1 MKKVFITLAIIIVLI
16 IVTLMVIPVF
26 FKSDILRLIEE
37 KSSKYIQA
45 ELAIGDVH
53 LSMFK
58 NFPNLSVSLD
68 NVVISKEETNTR
80 DTLIN
85 IPLFEASVN
94 LRSLISGKEIII
106 NNILLKDCDFMPKV
120 NAEGKA
126 NWDIMVP
133 SDTTEMKTEETPVE
147 TKEEPGSETA
157 IAFNNIEVRNL
168 MLNYQDEQA
177 QTFARIDAVNM
188 ALQGNLSETNTIL
201 NVLLKLK
208 NIYLR
213 QGKSV
218 WVNNTDF
225 NWQAEIGA
233 NLKELQFDI
242 KKNDMSLNDL
252 KLDLTGNIDIDDDKY
267 TMDLNLNA
275 PDTKFESLLALIPKD
290 FQKEIEGVKTSG
302 EFQLSLSAKGEY
314 YENHLPAFDLRF
326 NILNANL
333 KYPDLPES
341 VEKINL
347 KLAVT
352 NPSGT
357 IAQTKADLST
367 LTFTV
372 ANNPFSMNLLV
383 VNPDDPTLKGGMKG
397 VINFESLKKA
407 LPLKDITLNGILTT
421 DLSFDGKYQY
431 IEKEQYEKF
440 TANGKIALQ
449 NVLFKNADFP
459 AGISVPSGE
468 VTITP
473 ARLNLKDLKVKIN
486 SSDFA
491 LVGYLANY
499 LPYVFKDQ
507 TLKGNFTLNSNK
519 IDLNEFM
526 ANMTTSEADT
536 MQAATTQSSA
546 PAEETSS
553 VLAIPKNIELAFGT
567 NIKEILFDS
576 LVINSVKG
584 NIETSGG
591 IATLKN
597 LSMDML
603 NGNLIMNGAYNTA
616 NPAKPSADLNLRV
629 TDIDIHSAYNAF
641 SFIKQSLPIAMNC
654 NGKIS
659 ATMKFSSDLDTEMS
673 PIMTTA
679 NGGGSLSTKGFVLND
694 NPAMTQLASLLKND
708 ELSRLS
714 ISNLKIDFKIE
725 QGNIIVEPFT
735 TNIAGNPTTFSGSQ
749 TVDGKMDYTMSMNI
763 ARKYFGKDIDN
774 VLKAIPGANNI
785 QSLDVDVKLG
795 GTLDKPTITPDLSKA
810 LKKIEKEAGKELK
823 NNLLKGLDK
832 LFK

>member
-1 MKKVFITLAIIIVLI
+1 
-16 IVTLMVIPVF
+16 
-26 FKSDILRLIEE
+26 
-37 KSSKYIQA
+37 
-45 ELAIGDVH
+45 
-53 LSMFK
+53 
-58 NFPNLSVSLD
+58 
-68 NVVISKEETNTR
+68 
-80 DTLIN
+80 
-85 IPLFEASVN
+85 
-94 LRSLISGKEIII
+94 
-106 NNILLKDCDFMPKV
+106 MPKV

-133 SDTTEMKTEETPVE
+133 SDTTEVKTEETPVE
-147 TKEEPGSETA
+147 TTEESSSETA

-177 QTFARIDAVNM
+177 LTFARVDAVNM
-188 ALQGNLSETNTIL
+188 ALQGNFSETNTIL
-201 NVLLKLK
+201 NVLLELK

-233 NLKELQFDI
+233 NLKELQFNI

-352 NPSGT
+352 NPGGT

-491 LVGYLANY
+491 LAGYLANY

-526 ANMTTSEADT
+526 ANMTTSETDT
-536 MQAATTQSSA
+536 TQAATTQSSA

-616 NPAKPSADLNLRV
+616 NPVKPSVDLNLRI

-659 ATMKFSSDLDTEMS
+659 AAMKFSSDLDKEMS

-694 NPAMTQLASLLKND
+694 NPAMTQLANLLKND

-763 ARKYFGKDIDN
+763 ARKYFGKDIDK

>member
-1 MKKVFITLAIIIVLI
+1 M
-16 IVTLMVIPVF
+16 
-26 FKSDILRLIEE
+26 E
-37 KSSKYIQA
+37 
-45 ELAIGDVH
+45 
-53 LSMFK
+53 
-58 NFPNLSVSLD
+58 
-68 NVVISKEETNTR
+68 
-80 DTLIN
+80 
-85 IPLFEASVN
+85 
-94 LRSLISGKEIII
+94 
-106 NNILLKDCDFMPKV
+106 
-120 NAEGKA
+120 
-126 NWDIMVP
+126 
-133 SDTTEMKTEETPVE
+133 TTEESA
-147 TKEEPGSETA
+147 SETA

-177 QTFARIDAVNM
+177 LTFARVDAVNM
-188 ALQGNLSETNTIL
+188 ALQGNFSETNTIL
-201 NVLLKLK
+201 NVLLELK

-233 NLKELQFDI
+233 NLKELQFNI

-352 NPSGT
+352 NPGGT
-357 IAQTKADLST
+357 VAQTKADLST

-440 TANGKIALQ
+440 TAYGKIALQ

-491 LVGYLANY
+491 LAGYLANY

-526 ANMTTSEADT
+526 ANMTTSETDT
-536 MQAATTQSSA
+536 TQAVTTQSSA

-616 NPAKPSADLNLRV
+616 NPVKPSVDLNLRI

-659 ATMKFSSDLDTEMS
+659 AAMKFSSDLDKEMS

-694 NPAMTQLASLLKND
+694 NPAMTQLANLLKND

>member
-1 MKKVFITLAIIIVLI
+1 
-16 IVTLMVIPVF
+16 
-26 FKSDILRLIEE
+26 
-37 KSSKYIQA
+37 
-45 ELAIGDVH
+45 
-53 LSMFK
+53 
-58 NFPNLSVSLD
+58 
-68 NVVISKEETNTR
+68 
-80 DTLIN
+80 
-85 IPLFEASVN
+85 
-94 LRSLISGKEIII
+94 
-106 NNILLKDCDFMPKV
+106 MPKV

-133 SDTTEMKTEETPVE
+133 SDTTEVKTEETPVE
-147 TKEEPGSETA
+147 TTEESGSETA

-177 QTFARIDAVNM
+177 LTFARVDAVNM
-188 ALQGNLSETNTIL
+188 ALQGNFSETNTIL
-201 NVLLKLK
+201 NVLLELK

-233 NLKELQFDI
+233 NLKELQFNI

-352 NPSGT
+352 NPGGT

-491 LVGYLANY
+491 LAGYLANY

-526 ANMTTSEADT
+526 ANMTTSETDT
-536 MQAATTQSSA
+536 TQAVTTQSSA
-546 PAEETSS
+546 PAEEISS

-584 NIETSGG
+584 NIETSCC

-616 NPAKPSADLNLRV
+616 NPVKPSVDLNLRI

-659 ATMKFSSDLDTEMS
+659 AAMKFSSDLDKEMS

-694 NPAMTQLASLLKND
+694 NPAMTQLANLLKND

-763 ARKYFGKDIDN
+763 ARKYFGKDIDK

>member
-45 ELAIGDVH
+45 ELAIGNVH

-314 YENHLPAFDLRF
+314 YENHLPTFDLRF

-352 NPSGT
+352 NPGGT

-526 ANMTTSEADT
+526 ANMTTSEA
-536 MQAATTQSSA
+536 
-546 PAEETSS
+546 EETSS

-659 ATMKFSSDLDTEMS
+659 ATMKFSSDLDKEMS

>member
-1 MKKVFITLAIIIVLI
+1 
-16 IVTLMVIPVF
+16 
-26 FKSDILRLIEE
+26 
-37 KSSKYIQA
+37 
-45 ELAIGDVH
+45 
-53 LSMFK
+53 
-58 NFPNLSVSLD
+58 
-68 NVVISKEETNTR
+68 
-80 DTLIN
+80 
-85 IPLFEASVN
+85 
-94 LRSLISGKEIII
+94 
-106 NNILLKDCDFMPKV
+106 MPKV

-233 NLKELQFDI
+233 NLKELQFNI

-352 NPSGT
+352 NPGGT

-491 LVGYLANY
+491 LAGYLANY

-526 ANMTTSEADT
+526 ANMTTSETDT
-536 MQAATTQSSA
+536 TQAVTTQSSA

-616 NPAKPSADLNLRV
+616 NPVKPSVDLNLRI

-659 ATMKFSSDLDTEMS
+659 AAMKFSSDLDKEMS

-694 NPAMTQLASLLKND
+694 NPAMTQLANLLKND

-763 ARKYFGKDIDN
+763 ARKYFGKDIDK

>member
-1 MKKVFITLAIIIVLI
+1 
-16 IVTLMVIPVF
+16 
-26 FKSDILRLIEE
+26 
-37 KSSKYIQA
+37 
-45 ELAIGDVH
+45 
-53 LSMFK
+53 
-58 NFPNLSVSLD
+58 
-68 NVVISKEETNTR
+68 
-80 DTLIN
+80 
-85 IPLFEASVN
+85 
-94 LRSLISGKEIII
+94 
-106 NNILLKDCDFMPKV
+106 MPKV

-126 NWDIMVP
+126 NWDIMGP
-133 SDTTEMKTEETPVE
+133 SDTTEVKTEETPVE
-147 TKEEPGSETA
+147 TTEESGSETA

-177 QTFARIDAVNM
+177 LTFARVDAVNM
-188 ALQGNLSETNTIL
+188 ALQGNFSETNTIL
-201 NVLLKLK
+201 NVLLELK

-233 NLKELQFDI
+233 NLKELQFNI

-314 YENHLPAFDLRF
+314 YENHRPAFDLRF

-352 NPSGT
+352 NPGGT

-491 LVGYLANY
+491 LAGYLANY

-526 ANMTTSEADT
+526 ANMTTSETDT
-536 MQAATTQSSA
+536 TQAVTTQSSA

-616 NPAKPSADLNLRV
+616 NPVKPSVDLNLRV

-659 ATMKFSSDLDTEMS
+659 AAMKFSSDLDKEMS

-694 NPAMTQLASLLKND
+694 NPAMTQLANLLKND

-763 ARKYFGKDIDN
+763 ARKYFGKDIDK

>member
-1 MKKVFITLAIIIVLI
+1 
-16 IVTLMVIPVF
+16 
-26 FKSDILRLIEE
+26 
-37 KSSKYIQA
+37 
-45 ELAIGDVH
+45 
-53 LSMFK
+53 
-58 NFPNLSVSLD
+58 
-68 NVVISKEETNTR
+68 
-80 DTLIN
+80 
-85 IPLFEASVN
+85 
-94 LRSLISGKEIII
+94 
-106 NNILLKDCDFMPKV
+106 MPKV

-133 SDTTEMKTEETPVE
+133 YDTTEVQPEETPVE
-147 TKEEPGSETA
+147 TTEESSSETA

-177 QTFARIDAVNM
+177 LTFARVDAVNM
-188 ALQGNLSETNTIL
+188 ALQGNFSETNTIL
-201 NVLLKLK
+201 NVLLELK

-233 NLKELQFDI
+233 NLKELQFNI

-290 FQKEIEGVKTSG
+290 LQKAIEGVKTSG

-352 NPSGT
+352 NPGGT

-372 ANNPFSMNLLV
+372 ANNPFNMNLLV

-473 ARLNLKDLKVKIN
+473 ARLNLKDLKVKNN

-491 LVGYLANY
+491 LAGYLANY

-526 ANMTTSEADT
+526 ANITTSETDT
-536 MQAATTQSSA
+536 TQAVTTQSSA

-616 NPAKPSADLNLRV
+616 NPVKPSVDLNLRI

-659 ATMKFSSDLDTEMS
+659 AAMKFSSDLDKEMS

-694 NPAMTQLASLLKND
+694 NPAMTQLANLLKND

>member
-1 MKKVFITLAIIIVLI
+1 
-16 IVTLMVIPVF
+16 
-26 FKSDILRLIEE
+26 
-37 KSSKYIQA
+37 
-45 ELAIGDVH
+45 
-53 LSMFK
+53 
-58 NFPNLSVSLD
+58 
-68 NVVISKEETNTR
+68 
-80 DTLIN
+80 
-85 IPLFEASVN
+85 
-94 LRSLISGKEIII
+94 
-106 NNILLKDCDFMPKV
+106 MPKV

-133 SDTTEMKTEETPVE
+133 SDTTEVKTEETPVE
-147 TKEEPGSETA
+147 TTEESASETA

-177 QTFARIDAVNM
+177 LTFARVDAVNM
-188 ALQGNLSETNTIL
+188 ALQGNFSETNTIL
-201 NVLLKLK
+201 NVLLELK

-233 NLKELQFDI
+233 NLKELQFNI

-352 NPSGT
+352 NPGGT

>member
-1 MKKVFITLAIIIVLI
+1 
-16 IVTLMVIPVF
+16 
-26 FKSDILRLIEE
+26 
-37 KSSKYIQA
+37 
-45 ELAIGDVH
+45 
-53 LSMFK
+53 
-58 NFPNLSVSLD
+58 
-68 NVVISKEETNTR
+68 
-80 DTLIN
+80 
-85 IPLFEASVN
+85 
-94 LRSLISGKEIII
+94 
-106 NNILLKDCDFMPKV
+106 MPKV

-133 SDTTEMKTEETPVE
+133 SDTTEVKTEETPVE
-147 TKEEPGSETA
+147 TTEESGSETA

-177 QTFARIDAVNM
+177 LTFARVDAVNM
-188 ALQGNLSETNTIL
+188 ALQGNFSETNTIL
-201 NVLLKLK
+201 NVLLELK

-233 NLKELQFDI
+233 NLKELQFNI

-352 NPSGT
+352 NPGGT

-526 ANMTTSEADT
+526 ANMTTSETDT
-536 MQAATTQSSA
+536 TQAVTTQSSA

-616 NPAKPSADLNLRV
+616 NPVKPSVDLNLRV

-659 ATMKFSSDLDTEMS
+659 AAMKFSSDLDKEMS

-694 NPAMTQLASLLKND
+694 NPAMTQLANLLKND

-763 ARKYFGKDIDN
+763 ARKYFGKDIDK

>member
-1 MKKVFITLAIIIVLI
+1 
-16 IVTLMVIPVF
+16 
-26 FKSDILRLIEE
+26 
-37 KSSKYIQA
+37 
-45 ELAIGDVH
+45 
-53 LSMFK
+53 
-58 NFPNLSVSLD
+58 
-68 NVVISKEETNTR
+68 
-80 DTLIN
+80 
-85 IPLFEASVN
+85 
-94 LRSLISGKEIII
+94 
-106 NNILLKDCDFMPKV
+106 
-120 NAEGKA
+120 
-126 NWDIMVP
+126 
-133 SDTTEMKTEETPVE
+133 
-147 TKEEPGSETA
+147 
-157 IAFNNIEVRNL
+157 
-168 MLNYQDEQA
+168 
-177 QTFARIDAVNM
+177 
-188 ALQGNLSETNTIL
+188 
-201 NVLLKLK
+201 
-208 NIYLR
+208 
-213 QGKSV
+213 
-218 WVNNTDF
+218 
-225 NWQAEIGA
+225 
-233 NLKELQFDI
+233 
-242 KKNDMSLNDL
+242 MSLNDL

-352 NPSGT
+352 NPGGT

-491 LVGYLANY
+491 LAGYLANY

-526 ANMTTSEADT
+526 ANMTTSETDT
-536 MQAATTQSSA
+536 TQAVTTQSSA
-546 PAEETSS
+546 PAEEISS

-616 NPAKPSADLNLRV
+616 NPVKPSVDLNLRI

-659 ATMKFSSDLDTEMS
+659 AAMKFSSDLDKEMS

-694 NPAMTQLASLLKND
+694 NPAMTQLANLLKND

>member
-1 MKKVFITLAIIIVLI
+1 M
-16 IVTLMVIPVF
+16 
-26 FKSDILRLIEE
+26 
-37 KSSKYIQA
+37 
-45 ELAIGDVH
+45 
-53 LSMFK
+53 
-58 NFPNLSVSLD
+58 
-68 NVVISKEETNTR
+68 
-80 DTLIN
+80 
-85 IPLFEASVN
+85 
-94 LRSLISGKEIII
+94 
-106 NNILLKDCDFMPKV
+106 
-120 NAEGKA
+120 
-126 NWDIMVP
+126 
-133 SDTTEMKTEETPVE
+133 
-147 TKEEPGSETA
+147 
-157 IAFNNIEVRNL
+157 
-168 MLNYQDEQA
+168 
-177 QTFARIDAVNM
+177 
-188 ALQGNLSETNTIL
+188 
-201 NVLLKLK
+201 
-208 NIYLR
+208 R

-314 YENHLPAFDLRF
+314 YENHLPTFDLRF

-352 NPSGT
+352 NPGGT

-616 NPAKPSADLNLRV
+616 NPVKPSVDLNLRI

-659 ATMKFSSDLDTEMS
+659 ATMKFSSDLDKEMS

>member
-1 MKKVFITLAIIIVLI
+1 
-16 IVTLMVIPVF
+16 
-26 FKSDILRLIEE
+26 
-37 KSSKYIQA
+37 
-45 ELAIGDVH
+45 
-53 LSMFK
+53 
-58 NFPNLSVSLD
+58 
-68 NVVISKEETNTR
+68 
-80 DTLIN
+80 
-85 IPLFEASVN
+85 
-94 LRSLISGKEIII
+94 
-106 NNILLKDCDFMPKV
+106 MPKV

-133 SDTTEMKTEETPVE
+133 SDTTEVKTEETPVE
-147 TKEEPGSETA
+147 TTEESGSETA

-177 QTFARIDAVNM
+177 LTFARVDAVNM
-188 ALQGNLSETNTIL
+188 ALQGNFSETNTIL
-201 NVLLKLK
+201 NVLLELK

-233 NLKELQFDI
+233 NLKELQFNI

-352 NPSGT
+352 NPGGT

-491 LVGYLANY
+491 LAGYLANY

-526 ANMTTSEADT
+526 ANMTTSETDT
-536 MQAATTQSSA
+536 TQAVTTQSSA

-616 NPAKPSADLNLRV
+616 NPVKPSVDLNLRI

-659 ATMKFSSDLDTEMS
+659 AAMKFSSDLDKEMS

-694 NPAMTQLASLLKND
+694 NPAMTQLANLLKND

-763 ARKYFGKDIDN
+763 ARKYFGKDIDK

>member
-1 MKKVFITLAIIIVLI
+1 
-16 IVTLMVIPVF
+16 
-26 FKSDILRLIEE
+26 
-37 KSSKYIQA
+37 
-45 ELAIGDVH
+45 
-53 LSMFK
+53 
-58 NFPNLSVSLD
+58 
-68 NVVISKEETNTR
+68 
-80 DTLIN
+80 
-85 IPLFEASVN
+85 
-94 LRSLISGKEIII
+94 
-106 NNILLKDCDFMPKV
+106 MPKV

-233 NLKELQFDI
+233 NLKELQFNI

-352 NPSGT
+352 NPGGT

-491 LVGYLANY
+491 LAGYLANY

-616 NPAKPSADLNLRV
+616 NPVKPSVDLNLRV

-659 ATMKFSSDLDTEMS
+659 AAMKFSSDLDKEMS

-694 NPAMTQLASLLKND
+694 NPAMTQLANLLKND

-763 ARKYFGKDIDN
+763 ARKYFGKDIDK

>member
-1 MKKVFITLAIIIVLI
+1 
-16 IVTLMVIPVF
+16 
-26 FKSDILRLIEE
+26 
-37 KSSKYIQA
+37 
-45 ELAIGDVH
+45 
-53 LSMFK
+53 
-58 NFPNLSVSLD
+58 
-68 NVVISKEETNTR
+68 
-80 DTLIN
+80 
-85 IPLFEASVN
+85 
-94 LRSLISGKEIII
+94 
-106 NNILLKDCDFMPKV
+106 MPKV

-133 SDTTEMKTEETPVE
+133 SDTTEVKTEETPVE
-147 TKEEPGSETA
+147 TTEESASETA

-177 QTFARIDAVNM
+177 LTFARVDAVNM
-188 ALQGNLSETNTIL
+188 ALQGNFSETNTIL
-201 NVLLKLK
+201 NVLLELK

-233 NLKELQFDI
+233 NLKELQFNI

-352 NPSGT
+352 NPGGT
-357 IAQTKADLST
+357 VAQTKADLST

-491 LVGYLANY
+491 LAGYLANY

-526 ANMTTSEADT
+526 ANITTSETDT
-536 MQAATTQSSA
+536 TQAVTTQSSA

-616 NPAKPSADLNLRV
+616 NPVKPSVDLNLRI

-659 ATMKFSSDLDTEMS
+659 AAMKFSSDLDKEMS

-694 NPAMTQLASLLKND
+694 NPAMTQLANLLKND

-763 ARKYFGKDIDN
+763 ARKYFGKYIDK

>member
-1 MKKVFITLAIIIVLI
+1 
-16 IVTLMVIPVF
+16 
-26 FKSDILRLIEE
+26 
-37 KSSKYIQA
+37 
-45 ELAIGDVH
+45 
-53 LSMFK
+53 
-58 NFPNLSVSLD
+58 
-68 NVVISKEETNTR
+68 
-80 DTLIN
+80 
-85 IPLFEASVN
+85 
-94 LRSLISGKEIII
+94 
-106 NNILLKDCDFMPKV
+106 MPKV

-133 SDTTEMKTEETPVE
+133 SDTTEVKTEETPVE
-147 TKEEPGSETA
+147 TTEESSSETA

-177 QTFARIDAVNM
+177 LTFARVDAVNM
-188 ALQGNLSETNTIL
+188 ALQGNFSETNTIL
-201 NVLLKLK
+201 NVLLELK

-233 NLKELQFDI
+233 NLKELQFNI

-352 NPSGT
+352 NPGGT

-491 LVGYLANY
+491 LAGYLANY

-526 ANMTTSEADT
+526 ANMTTSETDT
-536 MQAATTQSSA
+536 TQAVTTQSSA

-616 NPAKPSADLNLRV
+616 NPVKPSVDLNLRI

-659 ATMKFSSDLDTEMS
+659 AAMKFSSDLDKEMS

-694 NPAMTQLASLLKND
+694 NPAMTQLANLLKND

-763 ARKYFGKDIDN
+763 ARKYFGKDIDK

>member
-1 MKKVFITLAIIIVLI
+1 
-16 IVTLMVIPVF
+16 
-26 FKSDILRLIEE
+26 
-37 KSSKYIQA
+37 
-45 ELAIGDVH
+45 
-53 LSMFK
+53 
-58 NFPNLSVSLD
+58 
-68 NVVISKEETNTR
+68 
-80 DTLIN
+80 
-85 IPLFEASVN
+85 
-94 LRSLISGKEIII
+94 
-106 NNILLKDCDFMPKV
+106 MPKV

-290 FQKEIEGVKTSG
+290 FQKE
-302 EFQLSLSAKGEY
+302 FQLSLSAKGEY
-314 YENHLPAFDLRF
+314 YENHLPTFDLRF

-352 NPSGT
+352 NPGGT

-659 ATMKFSSDLDTEMS
+659 ATMKFSSDLDKEMS

>member
-1 MKKVFITLAIIIVLI
+1 
-16 IVTLMVIPVF
+16 
-26 FKSDILRLIEE
+26 
-37 KSSKYIQA
+37 
-45 ELAIGDVH
+45 
-53 LSMFK
+53 
-58 NFPNLSVSLD
+58 
-68 NVVISKEETNTR
+68 
-80 DTLIN
+80 
-85 IPLFEASVN
+85 
-94 LRSLISGKEIII
+94 
-106 NNILLKDCDFMPKV
+106 MPKV

-133 SDTTEMKTEETPVE
+133 SDTTEVKTEETPVE
-147 TKEEPGSETA
+147 TTEESGSETA

-177 QTFARIDAVNM
+177 QTFARVDAVNM
-188 ALQGNLSETNTIL
+188 ALQGNFSETNTIL
-201 NVLLKLK
+201 NVLLELK

-352 NPSGT
+352 NPGGT

-383 VNPDDPTLKGGMKG
+383 VNPDDPTLKGDMKG

-491 LVGYLANY
+491 LAGYLANY

-536 MQAATTQSSA
+536 TQVATTQSSA

-616 NPAKPSADLNLRV
+616 NPAKPAVDLNLRV

-659 ATMKFSSDLDTEMS
+659 AAMKFSSDLDKEMS

-823 NNLLKGLDK
+823 NSLLKGLDK

>member
-1 MKKVFITLAIIIVLI
+1 
-16 IVTLMVIPVF
+16 
-26 FKSDILRLIEE
+26 
-37 KSSKYIQA
+37 
-45 ELAIGDVH
+45 
-53 LSMFK
+53 
-58 NFPNLSVSLD
+58 
-68 NVVISKEETNTR
+68 
-80 DTLIN
+80 
-85 IPLFEASVN
+85 
-94 LRSLISGKEIII
+94 
-106 NNILLKDCDFMPKV
+106 
-120 NAEGKA
+120 
-126 NWDIMVP
+126 
-133 SDTTEMKTEETPVE
+133 
-147 TKEEPGSETA
+147 
-157 IAFNNIEVRNL
+157 
-168 MLNYQDEQA
+168 
-177 QTFARIDAVNM
+177 M
-188 ALQGNLSETNTIL
+188 ALQGNFSETNTIL
-201 NVLLKLK
+201 NVLLELK

-233 NLKELQFDI
+233 NLKELQFNI

-352 NPSGT
+352 NPGGT
-357 IAQTKADLST
+357 VAQTKADLST

-491 LVGYLANY
+491 LAGYLANY

-536 MQAATTQSSA
+536 TQVATTQSSA

-616 NPAKPSADLNLRV
+616 NPVKPSVDLNLRI

-659 ATMKFSSDLDTEMS
+659 AAMKFSSDLDKEMS

-694 NPAMTQLASLLKND
+694 NPAMTQLANLLKND

-763 ARKYFGKDIDN
+763 ARKYFGKDIDK

>member
-1 MKKVFITLAIIIVLI
+1 M
-16 IVTLMVIPVF
+16 
-26 FKSDILRLIEE
+26 
-37 KSSKYIQA
+37 
-45 ELAIGDVH
+45 
-53 LSMFK
+53 
-58 NFPNLSVSLD
+58 
-68 NVVISKEETNTR
+68 
-80 DTLIN
+80 
-85 IPLFEASVN
+85 
-94 LRSLISGKEIII
+94 
-106 NNILLKDCDFMPKV
+106 
-120 NAEGKA
+120 
-126 NWDIMVP
+126 
-133 SDTTEMKTEETPVE
+133 
-147 TKEEPGSETA
+147 
-157 IAFNNIEVRNL
+157 
-168 MLNYQDEQA
+168 
-177 QTFARIDAVNM
+177 
-188 ALQGNLSETNTIL
+188 
-201 NVLLKLK
+201 
-208 NIYLR
+208 R

-352 NPSGT
+352 NPGGT

-616 NPAKPSADLNLRV
+616 NPVKPSVDLNLRI

>member
-106 NNILLKDCDFMPKV
+106 NNNLLKDCDFMPKV

-133 SDTTEMKTEETPVE
+133 SDTTEVKTEETPVE
-147 TKEEPGSETA
+147 TKEESGSETA

-177 QTFARIDAVNM
+177 QTFARVDAVNM
-188 ALQGNLSETNTIL
+188 ALQGNFSETNTIL
-201 NVLLKLK
+201 NVLLELK

-352 NPSGT
+352 NPGGT

-459 AGISVPSGE
+459 AGISIPSGE

-491 LVGYLANY
+491 LAGYLANY

-536 MQAATTQSSA
+536 TQAATTQSSA

-616 NPAKPSADLNLRV
+616 NPAKPSVDLNLRV

-659 ATMKFSSDLDTEMS
+659 AAMKFSSDLDKEMS

-823 NNLLKGLDK
+823 NSLLKGLDK

>member
-1 MKKVFITLAIIIVLI
+1 
-16 IVTLMVIPVF
+16 
-26 FKSDILRLIEE
+26 
-37 KSSKYIQA
+37 
-45 ELAIGDVH
+45 
-53 LSMFK
+53 
-58 NFPNLSVSLD
+58 
-68 NVVISKEETNTR
+68 
-80 DTLIN
+80 
-85 IPLFEASVN
+85 
-94 LRSLISGKEIII
+94 
-106 NNILLKDCDFMPKV
+106 MPKV

-133 SDTTEMKTEETPVE
+133 SDTTEVKTEETPVE
-147 TKEEPGSETA
+147 TTEESSSETA

-177 QTFARIDAVNM
+177 LTFARVDAVNM
-188 ALQGNLSETNTIL
+188 ALQGNFSETNTIL
-201 NVLLKLK
+201 NVLLELK

-314 YENHLPAFDLRF
+314 YENHLPTFDLRF

-352 NPSGT
+352 NPGGT

-491 LVGYLANY
+491 LAGYLANY

-526 ANMTTSEADT
+526 ANMTTSETDT
-536 MQAATTQSSA
+536 TQAVTTQSSA

-616 NPAKPSADLNLRV
+616 NPVKPSVDLNLRI

-659 ATMKFSSDLDTEMS
+659 AAMKFSSDLDKEMS

>member
-1 MKKVFITLAIIIVLI
+1 MIRRPPRSTLFPYT
-16 IVTLMVIPVF
+16 TLF
-26 FKSDILRLIEE
+26 
-37 KSSKYIQA
+37 
-45 ELAIGDVH
+45 
-53 LSMFK
+53 
-58 NFPNLSVSLD
+58 
-68 NVVISKEETNTR
+68 
-80 DTLIN
+80 
-85 IPLFEASVN
+85 
-94 LRSLISGKEIII
+94 RS
-106 NNILLKDCDFMPKV
+106 
-120 NAEGKA
+120 
-126 NWDIMVP
+126 
-133 SDTTEMKTEETPVE
+133 
-147 TKEEPGSETA
+147 
-157 IAFNNIEVRNL
+157 
-168 MLNYQDEQA
+168 
-177 QTFARIDAVNM
+177 
-188 ALQGNLSETNTIL
+188 
-201 NVLLKLK
+201 
-208 NIYLR
+208 
-213 QGKSV
+213 
-218 WVNNTDF
+218 
-225 NWQAEIGA
+225 
-233 NLKELQFDI
+233 
-242 KKNDMSLNDL
+242 
-252 KLDLTGNIDIDDDKY
+252 
-267 TMDLNLNA
+267 
-275 PDTKFESLLALIPKD
+275 
-290 FQKEIEGVKTSG
+290 GVKTSG

-352 NPSGT
+352 NPGGT

-491 LVGYLANY
+491 LAGYLANY

-616 NPAKPSADLNLRV
+616 NPVKPSVDLNLRI

-659 ATMKFSSDLDTEMS
+659 AAMKFSSDLDKEMS

-694 NPAMTQLASLLKND
+694 NPAMTQLANLLKND

-763 ARKYFGKDIDN
+763 ARKYFGKDIDK

>member
-1 MKKVFITLAIIIVLI
+1 
-16 IVTLMVIPVF
+16 
-26 FKSDILRLIEE
+26 
-37 KSSKYIQA
+37 
-45 ELAIGDVH
+45 
-53 LSMFK
+53 
-58 NFPNLSVSLD
+58 
-68 NVVISKEETNTR
+68 
-80 DTLIN
+80 
-85 IPLFEASVN
+85 
-94 LRSLISGKEIII
+94 
-106 NNILLKDCDFMPKV
+106 MPKV

-133 SDTTEMKTEETPVE
+133 SDTTEVKTEETPVE
-147 TKEEPGSETA
+147 TTEESGSETA

-177 QTFARIDAVNM
+177 LTFARVDAVNM
-188 ALQGNLSETNTIL
+188 ALQGNFSETNTIL
-201 NVLLKLK
+201 NVLLELK

-233 NLKELQFDI
+233 NLKELQFNI

-352 NPSGT
+352 NPGGT

-491 LVGYLANY
+491 LAGYLANY

-526 ANMTTSEADT
+526 ANMTTSETDT
-536 MQAATTQSSA
+536 TQAVTTQSSA

-567 NIKEILFDS
+567 NIKEILFNS

-616 NPAKPSADLNLRV
+616 NPVKPSVDLNLRI

-659 ATMKFSSDLDTEMS
+659 AAMKFSSDLDKEMS

-694 NPAMTQLASLLKND
+694 NPAMTQLANLLKND

-763 ARKYFGKDIDN
+763 ARKYFGKDIDK

>member
-1 MKKVFITLAIIIVLI
+1 
-16 IVTLMVIPVF
+16 
-26 FKSDILRLIEE
+26 
-37 KSSKYIQA
+37 
-45 ELAIGDVH
+45 
-53 LSMFK
+53 
-58 NFPNLSVSLD
+58 
-68 NVVISKEETNTR
+68 
-80 DTLIN
+80 
-85 IPLFEASVN
+85 
-94 LRSLISGKEIII
+94 
-106 NNILLKDCDFMPKV
+106 MPKV

-352 NPSGT
+352 NPGGT

-616 NPAKPSADLNLRV
+616 NPVKPSVDLNLRI

-659 ATMKFSSDLDTEMS
+659 AAMKFSSDLDKEMS

-795 GTLDKPTITPDLSKA
+795 GTLDKPTITPNLSKA

>member
-1 MKKVFITLAIIIVLI
+1 
-16 IVTLMVIPVF
+16 
-26 FKSDILRLIEE
+26 
-37 KSSKYIQA
+37 
-45 ELAIGDVH
+45 
-53 LSMFK
+53 
-58 NFPNLSVSLD
+58 
-68 NVVISKEETNTR
+68 
-80 DTLIN
+80 
-85 IPLFEASVN
+85 
-94 LRSLISGKEIII
+94 
-106 NNILLKDCDFMPKV
+106 
-120 NAEGKA
+120 
-126 NWDIMVP
+126 
-133 SDTTEMKTEETPVE
+133 
-147 TKEEPGSETA
+147 
-157 IAFNNIEVRNL
+157 
-168 MLNYQDEQA
+168 
-177 QTFARIDAVNM
+177 
-188 ALQGNLSETNTIL
+188 
-201 NVLLKLK
+201 
-208 NIYLR
+208 
-213 QGKSV
+213 
-218 WVNNTDF
+218 
-225 NWQAEIGA
+225 
-233 NLKELQFDI
+233 
-242 KKNDMSLNDL
+242 
-252 KLDLTGNIDIDDDKY
+252 
-267 TMDLNLNA
+267 
-275 PDTKFESLLALIPKD
+275 
-290 FQKEIEGVKTSG
+290 
-302 EFQLSLSAKGEY
+302 
-314 YENHLPAFDLRF
+314 
-326 NILNANL
+326 
-333 KYPDLPES
+333 
-341 VEKINL
+341 
-347 KLAVT
+347 
-352 NPSGT
+352 
-357 IAQTKADLST
+357 
-367 LTFTV
+367 
-372 ANNPFSMNLLV
+372 MNLLV

-397 VINFESLKKA
+397 IINFESLKKA
-407 LPLKDITLNGILTT
+407 LPLKNTTLNGILTT

-440 TANGKIALQ
+440 SANGKIALQ

-491 LVGYLANY
+491 LAGYLANY

-507 TLKGNFTLNSNK
+507 TLKGNFTLNSKK

-526 ANMTTSEADT
+526 ANMTTSETDT
-536 MQAATTQSSA
+536 MQATTTQRPT

-553 VLAIPKNIELAFGT
+553 VLAIPKNIELTFGT

-616 NPAKPSADLNLRV
+616 NPAKPSVDLNLRIS
-629 TDIDIHSAYNAF
+629 DIDIHSAYNAF

-659 ATMKFSSDLDTEMS
+659 TTMKFSSDLDKEMS

-679 NGGGSLSTKGFVLND
+679 NGSGNLSTKGFVLND
-694 NPAMTQLASLLKND
+694 NPAMTQLANLLKND

-749 TVDGKMDYTMSMNI
+749 TVDGKLDYTMSMNI
-763 ARKYFGKDIDN
+763 ARKYFGKDINN
-774 VLKAIPGANNI
+774 VLKAIPGVNNI

-810 LKKIEKEAGKELK
+810 LKKIEKEASKELK
-823 NNLLKGLDK
+823 NNLLKGLNK

>member
-1 MKKVFITLAIIIVLI
+1 
-16 IVTLMVIPVF
+16 
-26 FKSDILRLIEE
+26 
-37 KSSKYIQA
+37 
-45 ELAIGDVH
+45 
-53 LSMFK
+53 
-58 NFPNLSVSLD
+58 
-68 NVVISKEETNTR
+68 
-80 DTLIN
+80 
-85 IPLFEASVN
+85 
-94 LRSLISGKEIII
+94 
-106 NNILLKDCDFMPKV
+106 MPKV

-188 ALQGNLSETNTIL
+188 ALQGNFSETNTIL
-201 NVLLKLK
+201 NVLLELK

-233 NLKELQFDI
+233 NLKELQFNI

-352 NPSGT
+352 NPGGT

-449 NVLFKNADFP
+449 NVLFKNVDFP

-491 LVGYLANY
+491 LAGYLANY

-616 NPAKPSADLNLRV
+616 NPVKPSVDLNLRI

-659 ATMKFSSDLDTEMS
+659 AAMKFSSDLDKEMS

-694 NPAMTQLASLLKND
+694 NPAMTQLANLLKND

-763 ARKYFGKDIDN
+763 ARKYFGKDIDK

>member
-1 MKKVFITLAIIIVLI
+1 
-16 IVTLMVIPVF
+16 
-26 FKSDILRLIEE
+26 
-37 KSSKYIQA
+37 
-45 ELAIGDVH
+45 
-53 LSMFK
+53 
-58 NFPNLSVSLD
+58 
-68 NVVISKEETNTR
+68 
-80 DTLIN
+80 
-85 IPLFEASVN
+85 
-94 LRSLISGKEIII
+94 
-106 NNILLKDCDFMPKV
+106 MPKI

-133 SDTTEMKTEETPVE
+133 SDTTEMKTEETPAE
-147 TKEEPGSETA
+147 TKKESDSETA

-177 QTFARIDAVNM
+177 QTFARVDAVNM
-188 ALQGNLSETNTIL
+188 ALQGNFSETNTIL
-201 NVLLKLK
+201 NVLLELK

-314 YENHLPAFDLRF
+314 YENHLPTFDLRF

-347 KLAVT
+347 KLVVT
-352 NPSGT
+352 NPGGT

-367 LTFTV
+367 LTFTI

-431 IEKEQYEKF
+431 IEKEQFEKF

-449 NVLFKNADFP
+449 NVLFKNATFP

-491 LVGYLANY
+491 LAGYLANY

-526 ANMTTSEADT
+526 ANMTTSETDT
-536 MQAATTQSSA
+536 TRTATTQSSA

-553 VLAIPKNIELAFGT
+553 ILAIPKNIELTFGT

-616 NPAKPSADLNLRV
+616 NSAKPSVDLNLRV

-659 ATMKFSSDLDTEMS
+659 ASMKFSSDLDKEMS

-763 ARKYFGKDIDN
+763 SRKYFGKDIDN

-823 NNLLKGLDK
+823 NNLLKGLNK

>member
-1 MKKVFITLAIIIVLI
+1 
-16 IVTLMVIPVF
+16 
-26 FKSDILRLIEE
+26 
-37 KSSKYIQA
+37 
-45 ELAIGDVH
+45 
-53 LSMFK
+53 
-58 NFPNLSVSLD
+58 
-68 NVVISKEETNTR
+68 
-80 DTLIN
+80 
-85 IPLFEASVN
+85 
-94 LRSLISGKEIII
+94 
-106 NNILLKDCDFMPKV
+106 
-120 NAEGKA
+120 
-126 NWDIMVP
+126 
-133 SDTTEMKTEETPVE
+133 
-147 TKEEPGSETA
+147 
-157 IAFNNIEVRNL
+157 
-168 MLNYQDEQA
+168 
-177 QTFARIDAVNM
+177 
-188 ALQGNLSETNTIL
+188 
-201 NVLLKLK
+201 
-208 NIYLR
+208 
-213 QGKSV
+213 
-218 WVNNTDF
+218 
-225 NWQAEIGA
+225 
-233 NLKELQFDI
+233 
-242 KKNDMSLNDL
+242 MSLNDL

-314 YENHLPAFDLRF
+314 YENHLPTFDLRF

-352 NPSGT
+352 NPGGP
-357 IAQTKADLST
+357 IAQTRADLST

-372 ANNPFSMNLLV
+372 ANNPFNMNLLV

-397 VINFESLKKA
+397 IINFESLKKA

-449 NVLFKNADFP
+449 NVLFKNADYP

-491 LVGYLANY
+491 LAGYLANY
-499 LPYVFKDQ
+499 LPYMFKDQ

-519 IDLNEFM
+519 IDLNEFI
-526 ANMTTSEADT
+526 ATMTTSESDT
-536 MQAATTQSSA
+536 TQATTTQSSA

-584 NIETSGG
+584 NVETSGG

-616 NPAKPSADLNLRV
+616 NPDKPSVDLNLRV
-629 TDIDIHSAYNAF
+629 TDMDIHSAYNAF

-659 ATMKFSSDLDTEMS
+659 AAMKFSSELDKEMS
-673 PIMTTA
+673 PIMTTV

-725 QGNIIVEPFT
+725 QGNIIVDPFT
-735 TNIAGNPTTFSGSQ
+735 TNIAGNPTTFSGNQ
-749 TVDGKMDYTMSMNI
+749 TADGKMDYTMSMNI

-774 VLKAIPGANNI
+774 VLKSIPGANNI

>member
-1 MKKVFITLAIIIVLI
+1 
-16 IVTLMVIPVF
+16 
-26 FKSDILRLIEE
+26 
-37 KSSKYIQA
+37 
-45 ELAIGDVH
+45 
-53 LSMFK
+53 
-58 NFPNLSVSLD
+58 
-68 NVVISKEETNTR
+68 
-80 DTLIN
+80 
-85 IPLFEASVN
+85 
-94 LRSLISGKEIII
+94 
-106 NNILLKDCDFMPKV
+106 MPKV

-133 SDTTEMKTEETPVE
+133 SDTTEVKTEETPVE
-147 TKEEPGSETA
+147 TTEESASETA

-168 MLNYQDEQA
+168 MVNYQDEQA
-177 QTFARIDAVNM
+177 QTFARVDAVNM
-188 ALQGNLSETNTIL
+188 ALQGNFSETNTIL
-201 NVLLKLK
+201 NVLLELK

-242 KKNDMSLNDL
+242 KKNDMLLNDL

-352 NPSGT
+352 NPGGT

-491 LVGYLANY
+491 LAGYLANY

-526 ANMTTSEADT
+526 ANMTTSETDT
-536 MQAATTQSSA
+536 TQAVTTQSSA

-616 NPAKPSADLNLRV
+616 NPVKPSVDLNLRI

-659 ATMKFSSDLDTEMS
+659 AAMKFSSDLDKEMS

-694 NPAMTQLASLLKND
+694 NPAMTQLANLLKND

-763 ARKYFGKDIDN
+763 ARKYFGKDIDK

>member
-1 MKKVFITLAIIIVLI
+1 
-16 IVTLMVIPVF
+16 
-26 FKSDILRLIEE
+26 
-37 KSSKYIQA
+37 
-45 ELAIGDVH
+45 
-53 LSMFK
+53 
-58 NFPNLSVSLD
+58 
-68 NVVISKEETNTR
+68 
-80 DTLIN
+80 
-85 IPLFEASVN
+85 
-94 LRSLISGKEIII
+94 
-106 NNILLKDCDFMPKV
+106 MPKV

-126 NWDIMVP
+126 NWDIMIP

-314 YENHLPAFDLRF
+314 YENHLPTFDLRF

-352 NPSGT
+352 NPGGT

-526 ANMTTSEADT
+526 ANMTTSKADT

-616 NPAKPSADLNLRV
+616 NPVKPSVDLNLRV

-659 ATMKFSSDLDTEMS
+659 AAMKFSSDLDKEMS

>member
-68 NVVISKEETNTR
+68 NVVISKEETNIR

-252 KLDLTGNIDIDDDKY
+252 KLDL
-267 TMDLNLNA
+267 
-275 PDTKFESLLALIPKD
+275 IPKD

-352 NPSGT
+352 NPGGT

-694 NPAMTQLASLLKND
+694 NPAMTQLANLLKND

>member
-1 MKKVFITLAIIIVLI
+1 
-16 IVTLMVIPVF
+16 
-26 FKSDILRLIEE
+26 
-37 KSSKYIQA
+37 
-45 ELAIGDVH
+45 
-53 LSMFK
+53 
-58 NFPNLSVSLD
+58 
-68 NVVISKEETNTR
+68 
-80 DTLIN
+80 
-85 IPLFEASVN
+85 
-94 LRSLISGKEIII
+94 
-106 NNILLKDCDFMPKV
+106 MPKV

-133 SDTTEMKTEETPVE
+133 SDTTEVKTEETPVE
-147 TKEEPGSETA
+147 TTEESGSETA

-177 QTFARIDAVNM
+177 LTFARVDAVNM
-188 ALQGNLSETNTIL
+188 ALQGNFSETNTIL
-201 NVLLKLK
+201 NVLLELK

-352 NPSGT
+352 NPGGT
-357 IAQTKADLST
+357 VAQTKADLST

-491 LVGYLANY
+491 LAGYLANY

-536 MQAATTQSSA
+536 TQVATTQSSA

-616 NPAKPSADLNLRV
+616 NPVKPSVDLNLRV

-659 ATMKFSSDLDTEMS
+659 AAMKFSSDLDKEMS

-694 NPAMTQLASLLKND
+694 NPAMTQLANLLKND

-763 ARKYFGKDIDN
+763 ARKYFGKDIDK

>member
-1 MKKVFITLAIIIVLI
+1 
-16 IVTLMVIPVF
+16 
-26 FKSDILRLIEE
+26 
-37 KSSKYIQA
+37 
-45 ELAIGDVH
+45 
-53 LSMFK
+53 
-58 NFPNLSVSLD
+58 
-68 NVVISKEETNTR
+68 
-80 DTLIN
+80 
-85 IPLFEASVN
+85 
-94 LRSLISGKEIII
+94 
-106 NNILLKDCDFMPKV
+106 MPKV
-120 NAEGKA
+120 NVDGKA

-133 SDTTEMKTEETPVE
+133 SDTTEVKTEETPTE
-147 TKEEPGSETA
+147 TTEESGSETA

-177 QTFARIDAVNM
+177 QMFARIDAVNM
-188 ALQGNLSETNTIL
+188 ALQGNFSETNTIL
-201 NVLLKLK
+201 NVLLELK

-225 NWQAEIGA
+225 NWQAEIAA

-314 YENHLPAFDLRF
+314 YENHLPTFDLRF

-352 NPSGT
+352 NPGGP
-357 IAQTKADLST
+357 IAQTRADLST

-372 ANNPFSMNLLV
+372 ANNPFNMNLLV

-397 VINFESLKKA
+397 IINFESLKKA

-449 NVLFKNADFP
+449 NVLFKNADYP

-491 LVGYLANY
+491 LTGYLANY
-499 LPYVFKDQ
+499 LPYMFKDQ

-526 ANMTTSEADT
+526 ATMTTSESDT
-536 MQAATTQSSA
+536 TQATTTQSSA

-576 LVINSVKG
+576 LVINSIKG

-616 NPAKPSADLNLRV
+616 NPDKPSVDLNLRV
-629 TDIDIHSAYNAF
+629 TDMDIHSAYNAF

-659 ATMKFSSDLDTEMS
+659 AAMKFSSELDKEMS
-673 PIMTTA
+673 PIMTTV

-725 QGNIIVEPFT
+725 QGNIIVDPFT
-735 TNIAGNPTTFSGSQ
+735 TNIAGNPTTFSGNQ
-749 TVDGKMDYTMSMNI
+749 TADGKMDYTMSMNI

-774 VLKAIPGANNI
+774 VLKSIPGANNI

-810 LKKIEKEAGKELK
+810 LKKIEKEAGK
-823 NNLLKGLDK
+823 N
-832 LFK
+832 

>member
-1 MKKVFITLAIIIVLI
+1 
-16 IVTLMVIPVF
+16 
-26 FKSDILRLIEE
+26 
-37 KSSKYIQA
+37 
-45 ELAIGDVH
+45 
-53 LSMFK
+53 
-58 NFPNLSVSLD
+58 
-68 NVVISKEETNTR
+68 
-80 DTLIN
+80 
-85 IPLFEASVN
+85 
-94 LRSLISGKEIII
+94 
-106 NNILLKDCDFMPKV
+106 MPKV

-133 SDTTEMKTEETPVE
+133 SDTTEVKTEETPVE
-147 TKEEPGSETA
+147 TTEESGSETA

-177 QTFARIDAVNM
+177 QTFARVDAVNM
-188 ALQGNLSETNTIL
+188 ALQGNFSETNTIL
-201 NVLLKLK
+201 NVLLELK

-352 NPSGT
+352 NPGGT

-526 ANMTTSEADT
+526 ANMTTSKADT

-603 NGNLIMNGAYNTA
+603 NGNLIMNGAYNTT

>member
-1 MKKVFITLAIIIVLI
+1 
-16 IVTLMVIPVF
+16 
-26 FKSDILRLIEE
+26 
-37 KSSKYIQA
+37 
-45 ELAIGDVH
+45 
-53 LSMFK
+53 
-58 NFPNLSVSLD
+58 
-68 NVVISKEETNTR
+68 
-80 DTLIN
+80 
-85 IPLFEASVN
+85 
-94 LRSLISGKEIII
+94 
-106 NNILLKDCDFMPKV
+106 MPKV

-352 NPSGT
+352 NPGGT

-526 ANMTTSEADT
+526 ANMTTSKADT

-603 NGNLIMNGAYNTA
+603 NGNLIMNGAYNTT

>member
-1 MKKVFITLAIIIVLI
+1 
-16 IVTLMVIPVF
+16 
-26 FKSDILRLIEE
+26 
-37 KSSKYIQA
+37 
-45 ELAIGDVH
+45 
-53 LSMFK
+53 
-58 NFPNLSVSLD
+58 
-68 NVVISKEETNTR
+68 
-80 DTLIN
+80 
-85 IPLFEASVN
+85 
-94 LRSLISGKEIII
+94 
-106 NNILLKDCDFMPKV
+106 MPKV

-133 SDTTEMKTEETPVE
+133 SDTTEVKTKETPVE
-147 TKEEPGSETA
+147 TKEESGSETA

-177 QTFARIDAVNM
+177 QTFARVDAVNI
-188 ALQGNLSETNTIL
+188 ALQGNFSETNTIL
-201 NVLLKLK
+201 NVLLELK

-352 NPSGT
+352 NPGGT

-486 SSDFA
+486 SSDFSLA
-491 LVGYLANY
+491 GYLANY

-536 MQAATTQSSA
+536 TQAATTQNSA

-616 NPAKPSADLNLRV
+616 NPTKPSVDLNLRV

-659 ATMKFSSDLDTEMS
+659 AAMKFSSDLDKEMS